1 MTQHKRA
8 VGLGDAIVTIGSGG
22 NASAFHFN
30 PTTGLSN
37 DPNLAYD
44 LQGLT
49 PAQLQTALTNPS
61 NVTSDLSSLIYQ
73 SLTGTG
79 AGTLPCGDPN
89 GPDPYCNGGLPNS
102 PNPLSQIP
110 TWVWIAL
117 AGTAA
122 LLVFKK

>member
-1 MTQHKRA
+1 MTRYKRA
-8 VGLGDAIVTIGSGG
+8 VGLGVVTIGSGG
-22 NASAFHFN
+22 SASSFQFD

-49 PAQLQTALTNPS
+49 PTQLQTALTNPS
-61 NVTSDLSSLIYQ
+61 GVTSDLLSLLHE

-89 GPDPYCNGGLPNS
+89 GPDPNCNGGLPVS
-102 PNPLSQIP
+102 TAVP
-110 TWVWIAL
+110 TWAWVAGIA
-117 AGTAA
+117 AIA
-122 LLVFKK
+122 LLVFRK

>member
-1 MTQHKRA
+1 MRQHKRA
-8 VGLGDAIVTIGSGG
+8 VGLGVVTIGSGG
-22 NASAFHFN
+22 SASSFQFD
-30 PTTGLSN
+30 PVTGLSN

-61 NVTSDLSSLIYQ
+61 GATSDLLSLLRQ
-73 SLTGTG
+73 PLAGTG

-89 GPDPYCNGGLPNS
+89 GPDPNCTGNLPAS
-102 PNPLSQIP
+102 TVP

-122 LLVFKK
+122 LLVFK